1 MTLDHRVPTEMQP
14 LSGGVSDQAL
24 QGWNDGETTSPPDD
38 LLSRLGELLDIHK
51 ALRSLFPDVVRDRDG
66 TDQ

>member
-24 QGWNDGETTSPPDD
+24 QGWNDPDD
-38 LLSRLGELLDIHK
+38 LLSRLGELLDIHE